1 MGKTKVRNF
10 RARIAGLLTVLLTI
24 GLGAGSIV
32 PAYAA
37 DDEFF
42 GYSITA
48 LDTSSGQSLSQVE
61 TGKQFHYVISTNCIE
76 NAGCGAVEMKFA
88 VPAEGKFLQDA
99 FTVPVGAVQ
108 KSFTPGAGGKG
119 GELIIAWP
127 NLTERPAVYI
137 PVVFDASLDAS
148 LNGSKQLAEV
158 QVQREGEEVT
168 QKSISL
174 DLNVWSKASINAGA
188 AMIWQDTASGE
199 KINAVKEISGSAAT
213 LVTTARAE
221 ANSQSKFTIQFPSAT
236 SGSKAAVTV
245 AEAFDLKKLKL
256 SSNPSGA
263 KVTYKL
269 QDGSTT
275 ERTLAAG
282 VLESDAPADA
292 VGYTVVVGDFPSL
305 ATSSDAERTV
315 SVSADYVLRS
325 ETRTTGARIVEEG
338 KANVSLAETADITNS
353 VDHFNPATGGT
364 AKIERAATLS
374 VTALQPEVAVGATWV
389 THDGDNNTSVYGSG
403 ETSTA
408 TVSVANTGEQQLLD
422 LTIKIPMD
430 GAWYFDYTDLTA
442 LPRVTFPA
450 GSTKATIQYQYGDGT
465 TGAAHPFTKGGAVP
479 GPGQDTNAS
488 SGNPRGLGEV
498 KGIIVVFTPGT
509 VSIPGNCAGIDD
521 TSCAGKIELDGK
533 LREVNRST
541 GKPIEPPAQGDTRIK
556 FGADIAAQAT
566 TKVVRNLKTPDNVD
580 VVLVNPKFNVE
591 LGKRL
596 GDGAD
601 DVVYPLTGQTKS
613 GDLYDRDAGPG
624 NQNYRPH
631 QMKFVVQTEPGL
643 TDPEKVGAQEFVIMD
658 PVKVPTVATLKDTPF
673 NLMEF
678 TQIDAGDM
686 VCTTPDGSGG
696 QKPYNS
702 STTQTVWLAEYD
714 SPTSRIVTAINEVP
728 LADIDTP
735 DELERVVG
743 LRIVVS
749 PAAGDKRFP
758 VDVKCVSGD
767 DTSVKFRQYALE
779 QKKNTSPTGEVT
791 YEQIPI
797 SPDTV
802 GNPNTPGL
810 FSPANTAEV
819 KTGTNTPHATGTDS
833 LYLVDV
839 SLAVMYKHFAQNAK
853 KYGVQEQ
860 DTKTSFVLSSVPQGD
875 DVVSVRMT
883 DGSSSKGG
891 LDVFDVTA
899 IHTVHVGPDQE
910 MKITLFAAD
919 GSQLAPVGTVESS
932 IELDG
937 QDLDPA
943 DIESSQS
950 AKYREFWD
958 EEREPEWSVP
968 LDAAILSQI
977 AKIQVD
983 VKRGTADA
991 VMQKHGAASITADMQ
1006 LRDTFRSLPG
1016 ETVVGSMAGV
1026 AYYNTGVT
1034 ESFPKQG
1041 ATQTKTSEVKFRV
1054 YAATDVFGFSEAGWF
1069 DAKDSQTPLVAKN
1082 FTPSKIV
1089 LDVSNRTAVGTDAP
1103 PEDQWKTPNHIDI
1116 GVDQVS
1122 VSVNGDAASGKNPF
1136 AVVDFNGISQVWW
1149 PVKDGASIVS
1159 QMPAD
1164 RVNAKIVY
1172 TYADGGTFPVDAPF
1186 GTEFDELN
1194 PPKNRW
1200 QDVVGITMTWSEA
1213 GKYVGLEQEGKDK
1226 NRARLAFNTVLR
1238 DDVRGDLNASTGVC
1252 TNGYTY
1258 NFVDAADATIVHSL
1272 TGCKPIDNPA
1282 PLEPNVAVDNHA
1294 VVETAG
1300 LGRAELDA
1308 RSNRLALVGQDE
1320 SMNVTL
1326 KASTPQRLYRDLP
1339 KQQVSVTYTGVNTSN
1354 TPVSSM
1360 WLTTDCRL
1368 LAESGDCQSENPN
1381 RDLWPRNTPAGY
1393 GVVPGLSWDAFN
1405 VLSASVSLPEG
1416 AVKAT
1421 VWALDESGEWTEG
1434 IEILSGTP
1442 AVNGN
1447 IPIVLPTSGPGPN
1460 KWDEIIAFR
1469 VQFDGDEATRKRIA
1483 VTTGDTGGKLNMLA
1497 ELRKTL
1503 RSDPNTLSPANEI
1516 TDDGV
1521 TWLLGS
1527 DAAGTL
1533 HIGDSPTATEK
1544 PFADAAS
1551 NLLVYAG
1558 NPVGST
1564 KKFTSL
1570 PSTGNESSSK
1580 KVEPGEKVDFHI
1592 RVTNDS
1598 KATSNMYE
1606 LAVADQFPAELV
1618 YIEGVPEYRPQV
1630 ISVPDR
1636 APGEPQF
1643 QAPTFSVQAGNKP
1656 GLQQAR
1662 ATWTNGEYLKPGESI
1677 LLKIPLMVKDGFKP
1691 NDIATNDA
1699 WIEGNGVKGA
1709 GNQGR
1714 CFVGAKPEPELLC
1727 SSNAT
1732 VTGVRIDKTRVESYI
1747 DATVGGAINDEAAT
1761 CVVSPAAGSGEVACE
1776 DAWLT
1781 YPWQVNTTVGTTNT
1795 YRLKLVNSGNIPLA
1809 EMRFVNGLPFVGDQ
1823 GVLNPKQ
1830 RNSDWAPSI
1839 IPESIKLI
1847 GAEKLH
1853 SEEVARDDAAFKADS
1868 LRYTGT
1874 NKPCT
1879 FGADGLAGQATLG
1892 CAQGTWVTDPSDVS
1906 GPMKAFGAVLE
1917 FPAGKPIAGGEYV
1930 ILEYKVR
1937 VPETS
1942 QNNKIAYSTASITG
1956 RQDARGDW
1964 ISPNE
1969 SYPSALRTIDTAM
1982 TLTKTLTQNEVAN
1995 WHLNS
2000 DGYTIDLVCTAPDG
2014 SAMDPIAVKL
2024 PAVTTI
2030 DGKVS
2035 ADVTGLPVD
2044 GKCAVV
2050 DETYVPTANTAAG
2063 QYGKK
2068 SENATGFAYS
2078 TDPEDPITLK
2088 PYEEGDKVEK
2098 VPADNAINVENT
2110 YVESSLTVGVEIA
2123 GNATDVIRPDDKFL
2137 VDVTCDFGT
2146 VTKTFDTFELK
2157 AGDTAKIPGIAVGA
2171 NCAVTETDA
2180 RGANPVTGQYE
2191 EGTPVELDSKRTV
2204 SVATIEPGDH
2214 KVEFVNYFNAGGDLV
2229 VTKKVELPK
2238 SGTAFGDVELATSCV
2253 LAGHELNLGDKA
2265 TQKLDFG
2272 AGETE
2277 KSFTVA
2283 GVPTGAECTVTETAA
2298 GGANVPAPDRT
2309 VTIRKDET
2317 VYVEMTNIF
2326 TPATLSLTK
2335 ELAGAGAKESRV
2347 PSTFDVQATC
2357 TRDLTIG
2364 GKDVTVTDHDAKIA
2378 LTPGAP
2384 INVAKLPAG
2393 SQCEI
2398 TEPYKYQAEST
2409 KFESLTKGVENLSK
2423 DDTNSAV
2430 VVLAEANANG
2440 DAVTTAVRVTNS
2452 YKKTEGLVIT
2462 GGAAAPFGAA
2472 ALLLLA
2478 GLGIVL
2484 FRKRRTG
2491 EAS

>member
-1 MGKTKVRNF
+1 MRNF

-119 GELIIAWP
+119 GELVIAWP

-137 PVVFDASLDAS
+137 PVMFDASLDAS

-174 DLNVWSKASINAGA
+174 DLNVWSKPGINAGA
-188 AMIWQDTASGE
+188 TLIWQNTASGE
-199 KINAVKEISGSAAT
+199 KINSVTEVAGNAAT
-213 LVTTARAE
+213 LVMSAIAE
-221 ANSQSKFTIQFPSAT
+221 ANSESKFTFQYPSAT

-263 KVTYKL
+263 TVTYKL
-269 QDGSTT
+269 QGGSTT

-282 VLESDAPADA
+282 VLESDAPADV
-292 VGYTVVVGDFPSL
+292 VGYTVVVGNFPSL
-305 ATSSDAERTV
+305 STSSAAERTA
-315 SVSADYVLRS
+315 SISADYVLRS

-338 KANVSLAETADITNS
+338 KANVSLAETADVINS
-353 VDHFNPATGGT
+353 VDHFNPASGGT
-364 AKIERAATLS
+364 AKIERAATIS
-374 VTALQPEVAVGATWV
+374 VNALQPEVAVGATWV

-408 TVSVANTGEQQLLD
+408 TVLVANTGEQQLLD
-422 LTIKIPMD
+422 LTVKIPMA
-430 GAWYFDYTDLTA
+430 GAGYFDYTDLTA

-479 GPGQDTNAS
+479 GPGEDTNAS

-498 KGIIVVFTPGT
+498 KGIVVVFAPAT
-509 VSIPGNCAGIDD
+509 VSIPGNCVGIDE

-541 GKPIEPPAQGDTRIK
+541 GKPIEPPAEGETRIK

-580 VVLVNPKFNVE
+580 VVLVNPKFKVE

-631 QMKFVVQTEPGL
+631 QMKFVVKTEPGL
-643 TDPEKVGAQEFVIMD
+643 SNPERVGAQEFVIMD
-658 PVKVPTVATLKDTPF
+658 PVKAPTVATLKDTPF

-678 TQIDAGDM
+678 TKIDAAEM

-696 QKPYNS
+696 QAPYNS
-702 STTQTVWLAEYD
+702 STTQTVWLAEFD

-728 LADIDTP
+728 LADIDSP
-735 DELERVVG
+735 GELERVVG
-743 LRIVVS
+743 LKIVVS

-802 GNPNTPGL
+802 GNPSTPGL

-819 KTGTNTPHATGTDS
+819 TTGTNAPQTTGTDS
-833 LYLVDV
+833 LFLVDI
-839 SLAVMYKHFAQNAK
+839 SLAVMYKHFARDAK
-853 KYGVQEQ
+853 RYGVQEQ
-860 DTKTSFVLSSVPQGD
+860 DTQTSFVLSSIPQGE

-883 DGSSSKGG
+883 DGSVSKSG

-910 MKITLFAAD
+910 MKVSLFAAD

-937 QDLDPA
+937 EELDPA
-943 DIESSQS
+943 DIENSQS

-958 EEREPEWSVP
+958 KVREPEWSVP
-968 LDAAILSQI
+968 LDDTVLGQI

-983 VKRGTADA
+983 VTRGTADA
-991 VMQKHGAASITADMQ
+991 FMQKNGAASITADMQ
-1006 LRDTFRSLPG
+1006 LRDTFRSLPA
-1016 ETVVGSMAGV
+1016 ETVVGSMVGV
-1026 AYYNTGVT
+1026 DYYNTGVT

-1054 YAATDVFGFSEAGWF
+1054 YAGTDVYGFSEAGWF
-1069 DAKDSQTPLVAKN
+1069 DAKGSQTPLVAKN

-1103 PEDQWKTPNHIDI
+1103 PKDQWKTPGHIPI

-1136 AVVDFNGISQVWW
+1136 AVVDFNGVSQMWW
-1149 PVKDGASIVS
+1149 PVKDGATVLS
-1159 QMPAD
+1159 QMQED
-1164 RVNAKIVY
+1164 RVNAKILY
-1172 TYADGGTFPVDAPF
+1172 SYADGTSETIVAPYVKDEVDQ
-1186 GTEFDELN
+1186 LN

-1200 QDVVGITMTWSEA
+1200 PDVVGITVTWSEA
-1213 GKYVGLEQEGKDK
+1213 GKYVGIEREGENR

-1238 DDVRGDLNASTGVC
+1238 DNVRGDLNTVTGAC

-1258 NFVDAADATIVHSL
+1258 NFVDAADASIADTL

-1294 VVETAG
+1294 VVETPG
-1300 LGRAELDA
+1300 LGKAELDA
-1308 RSNRLALVGQDE
+1308 RSNLLALVGQDE

-1339 KQQVSVTYTGVNTSN
+1339 KQQVAVTYTGVNTSN

-1405 VLSASVSLPEG
+1405 VLSASVSLPVG

-1442 AVNGN
+1442 AINGS

-1483 VTTGDTGGKLNMLA
+1483 VTAGDTGGKLNMLA
-1497 ELRKTL
+1497 ELRQTL
-1503 RSDPNTLSPANEI
+1503 RSDPDTRAPADEI

-1533 HIGDSPTATEK
+1533 HIGDKPTATEK

-1570 PSTGNESSSK
+1570 PSTGSESSSK

-1598 KATSNMYE
+1598 KATSNMYD
-1606 LAVADQFPAELV
+1606 LAVADQFPEELV
-1618 YIEGVPEYRPQV
+1618 YIEGVPEYRPQI

-1636 APGEPQF
+1636 AAGEPPF
-1643 QAPTFSVQAGNKP
+1643 ETPTFTVQAGNKP

-1662 ATWTNGEYLKPGESI
+1662 ATWTHGEYLKPGESI
-1677 LLKIPLMVKDGFKP
+1677 LLKVPLMVKDGFKP
-1691 NDIATNDA
+1691 NDIATNQA
-1699 WIEGNGVKGA
+1699 WIEGNGVTGA

-1747 DATVGGAINDEAAT
+1747 DASAAGAINDQGEA
-1761 CVVSPAAGSGEVACE
+1761 CVVSPAPGSGAVAC
-1776 DAWLT
+1776 DNTWLT
-1781 YPWQVNTTVGTTNT
+1781 YPWQVNTTVGNTDT
-1795 YRLKLVNSGNIPLA
+1795 YRVKLVNSGNIPLA
-1809 EMRFVNGLPFVGDQ
+1809 EMRFVNGLPFIGDQ

-1830 RNSDWAPSI
+1830 RNSDWAPSF
-1839 IPESIKLI
+1839 IPGSIKLI
-1847 GAEKLH
+1847 GAETLN
-1853 SEEVARDDAAFKADS
+1853 SDEESRNDASFKADS
-1868 LRYTGT
+1868 LRYTGS

-1879 FGADGLAGQATLG
+1879 FGADGLAGQATLD

-1906 GPMKAFGAVLE
+1906 GAMKAFGAILE

-1930 ILEYKVR
+1930 IVEYQVR

-1942 QNNKIAYSTASITG
+1942 QNNKVAFSTASVTG

-1982 TLTKTLTQNEVAN
+1982 TLTKKLTQNEIAN

-2000 DGYTIDLVCTAPDG
+2000 DGYTVDLACTTPDG
-2014 SAMDPIAVKL
+2014 TKMDPIAVQL
-2024 PAVTTI
+2024 PAVTSI
-2030 DGKVS
+2030 DGEVS
-2035 ADVTGLPVD
+2035 TVVTGLPVD
-2044 GKCAVV
+2044 GTCAVV
-2050 DETYVPTANTAAG
+2050 DETYVPTADTAAG

-2068 SENATGFAYS
+2068 SVGASGFNFS
-2078 TDPEDPITLK
+2078 TDPEDPITLL
-2088 PYEEGDKVEK
+2088 PYEADGKIED
-2098 VPADNAINVENT
+2098 VPAENKIAVENT
-2110 YVESSLTVGVEIA
+2110 YVESSLTVGVKIA

-2146 VTKTFDTFELK
+2146 VTKTFDTLELK

-2191 EGTPVELDSKRTV
+2191 DGTPVELDSKRTV

-2229 VTKKVELPK
+2229 VTKKIELPK
-2238 SGTAFGDVELATSCV
+2238 SGTAFGDVELATSCT
-2253 LAGHELNLGDKA
+2253 LAGHELNIGDKA
-2265 TQKLDFG
+2265 TQNLTFG

-2277 KSFTVA
+2277 KSFTVS
-2283 GVPTGAECTVTETAA
+2283 GVPAGAECTVSETAA

-2309 VTIRKDET
+2309 VTILSDKT

-2347 PSTFDVQATC
+2347 PSKFDVQATC

-2398 TEPYKYQAEST
+2398 TEPYRYQAEST
-2409 KFESLTKGVENLSK
+2409 KFESLTAGVENLSK

-2430 VVLAEANANG
+2430 VMLAEANANG

-2462 GGAAAPFGAA
+2462 GGAVAPFGAA